1 MDEPK
6 PTPVELIRRD
16 LRNLLAVY
24 NNRLD
29 EIEALQAALT
39 AENNDLVHRVN
50 DIETALA
57 VLDELYGD
65 KEEKQ

>member
-29 EIEALQAALT
+29 EIEALQTALT

-50 DIETALA
+50 NIETTLTG
-57 VLDELYGD
+57 LDELYGD
-65 KEEKQ
+65 KEG

>member
-6 PTPVELIRRD
+6 PTPVELIQRD
-16 LRNLLAVY
+16 LRNLLVVY

-29 EIEALQAALT
+29 EIEALQTALT

-50 DIETALA
+50 NIETTLA
-57 VLDELYGD
+57 GLDELYGD
-65 KEEKQ
+65 KEE